1 MACLPSSTYACI
13 AASTASL
20 VYFSSRAFA
29 PSAVVRPMASSSR
42 LHPWCDLDGLPRCT
56 TVSSCPP
63 YDSCTAPQHA
73 CRWDLQWMSWEIYL
87 WTSASGI
94 SGAPPGFDGSDTA
107 KKRLRAWLGAPDAN
121 TSGTDP
127 PRSVCSTS
135 SVFAYK
141 HHGTVKGAFKLS
153 TDSHKPACRP
163 QKAALH
169 QGVLTRR
176 YRSREGSRFWRL
188 AWGE

>member
-1 MACLPSSTYACI
+1 MACLPSRTYACI

-29 PSAVVRPMASSSR
+29 PSAVVSPMASSSR
-42 LHPWCDLDGLPRCT
+42 LHPPCGLDGLPKCST
-56 TVSSCPP
+56 LTSCPAH
-63 YDSCTAPQHA
+63 DHCMVPQHA
-73 CRWDLQWMSWEIYL
+73 CRWDLQWMSWKMYL

-94 SGAPPGFDGSDTA
+94 SWPPPGLDGSDTA

-141 HHGTVKGAFKLS
+141 SHGTVKGTFKLC
-153 TDSHKPACRP
+153 THSHKRACRP
-163 QKAALH
+163 QKVALH
-169 QGVLTRR
+169 QCVLTRR
-176 YRSREGSRFWRL
+176 
-188 AWGE
+188 